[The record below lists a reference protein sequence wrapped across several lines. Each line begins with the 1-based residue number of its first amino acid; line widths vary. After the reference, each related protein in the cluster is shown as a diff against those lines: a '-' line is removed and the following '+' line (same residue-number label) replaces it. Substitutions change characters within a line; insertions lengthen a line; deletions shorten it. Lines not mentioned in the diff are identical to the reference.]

1 MIVFEHTDKP
11 CLADAGRSF
20 SATSSATLKIDDF
33 FNTTDDQRLMKKQ
46 GNANIAL
53 GWQDTD
59 TTDIWCVTEEGYKP
73 YPEKQVNLT
82 DGLVNGHPI
91 IPFLEARDSVIHS
104 PTFLMDDNRILKQ
117 PGSVNAH
124 RYNGSDAE
132 MQPGLD
138 STQLQIIQ
146 NKVGFLHHGDPQADF
161 HRSVNAG
168 ILRFNGFDDKDY
180 VDESKVKVKDEEK
193 YDYSRFLSTLKDNGK
208 ITDKQEKQLL
218 APGNTL
224 QSTAASSET
233 WILKNL
239 GFSTAISSES
249 QPNPEEVES
258 KENEIYPRM
267 DIGKKQVEIQYVM
280 KLKKVSSLLT
290 GKNIELNASGQL
302 TFSEL
307 FSKNPELPLLG
318 TITCSRK
325 FDEHGNV
332 SATTFKVEN
341 KGGSSAFID
350 LCKYADD
357 PVKNYKAIIT
367 LFDNKDNAQEYLR
380 TLADSHH
387 GLQKLI
393 DPPSLMTRM
402 VNGLKMRFSQ
412 MVQTIRALFK
422 SDPAKGTNPPS
433 TNSPSVQT
441 TQYSLKPASA
451 ESLGGESRDKRSSQG
466 KASPGDPDNRDNHIK
481 SETNTM

>member
-1 MIVFEHTDKP
+1 MIVFEHTDKL
-11 CLADAGRSF
+11 CLADIGRSF

-33 FNTTDDQRLMKKQ
+33 FNTTDDQRLIKKQ

-53 GWQDTD
+53 GWQDTQ
-59 TTDIWCVTEEGYKP
+59 TENIWCVTEEGYKP

-82 DGLVNGHPI
+82 DGEVNGHPI

-117 PGSVNAH
+117 PGSANAH
-124 RYNGSDAE
+124 RYNGSDDQ

-146 NKVGFLHHGDPQADF
+146 NKMGFLHHGNPQADF

-168 ILRFNGFDDKDY
+168 ILRFNGIDDKDY

-208 ITDKQEKQLL
+208 ITDEQEKQLL

-280 KLKKVSSLLT
+280 ELSKVFSEQTLN
-290 GKNIELNASGQL
+290 NIELNASGQL

-307 FSKNPELPLLG
+307 FSKNFKLPLLG

-357 PVKNYKAIIT
+357 PVKNYKAIIK
-367 LFDNKDNAQEYLR
+367 LFDNKDNAQKYLS
-380 TLADSHH
+380 TLADSHP

-412 MVQTIRALFK
+412 MGQTIRAFFK
-422 SDPAKGTNPPS
+422 SDPAKGTKP
-433 TNSPSVQT
+433 PSVQT
-441 TQYSLKPASA
+441 TSHPPTPASA
-451 ESLGGESRDKRSSQG
+451 KSLESESSAKGSSQG
-466 KASPGDPDNRDNHIK
+466 KASPGDPDKRDDKIK
-481 SETNTM
+481 SETHHM